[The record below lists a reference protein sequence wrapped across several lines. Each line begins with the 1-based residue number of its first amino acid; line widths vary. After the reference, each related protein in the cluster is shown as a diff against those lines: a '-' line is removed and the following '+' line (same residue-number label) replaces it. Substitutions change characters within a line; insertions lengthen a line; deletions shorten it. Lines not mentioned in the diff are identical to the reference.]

1 MAVGFGCCKAG
12 SRPSGQ
18 GNDAFSTVR
27 HQRCV
32 SGKLDRALVTPTE
45 DAHGSAAEA
54 RVTHQRVVLG
64 LWRSDLDAVKLDIG
78 LVVGR
83 VTSKLLRSV
92 LVAIISARK

>member
-1 MAVGFGCCKAG
+1 MDAV
-12 SRPSGQ
+12 
-18 GNDAFSTVR
+18 
-27 HQRCV
+27 
-32 SGKLDRALVTPTE
+32 KLDLGLVVKETMHSQLCGINGASLANYIALWLLPPKTHMVLQ
-45 DAHGSAAEA
+45 HA